1 MAFKFSLFEYYK
13 KWRRRYNKNK
23 KYSLPWSGITISFSW
38 TCLKQERIV
47 DCCDTS
53 WSCDIRS
60 PDKRTPLLAVSEVL
74 LVLVDEPG
82 VVFTAHQ
89 DDRGVGAEP
98 PDLLVPH
105 GPDVRDSNGISELTL
120 ISLPAVLQRDHSPR
134 VIAHQ
139 HHVSPAIGEPP
150 VLKYK
155 L

>member
-1 MAFKFSLFEYYK
+1 ML
-13 KWRRRYNKNK
+13 R
-23 KYSLPWSGITISFSW
+23 
-38 TCLKQERIV
+38 
-47 DCCDTS
+47 
-53 WSCDIRS
+53 SCYLRS

-105 GPDVRDSNGISELTL
+105 GPASVRDSNGISELTL
-120 ISLPAVLQRDHSPR
+120 IFLPAVLQADHSPR

-139 HHVSPAIGEPP
+139 HHVSPAVGEPP